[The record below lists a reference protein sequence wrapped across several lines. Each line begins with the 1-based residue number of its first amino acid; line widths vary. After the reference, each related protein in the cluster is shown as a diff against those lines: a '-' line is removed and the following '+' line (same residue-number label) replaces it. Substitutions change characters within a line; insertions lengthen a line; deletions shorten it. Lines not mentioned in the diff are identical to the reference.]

1 MRALP
6 RATPH
11 DVRGNLFD
19 FMFLFQSIL
28 ATMSRGRKKKGNPID
43 GVLLL
48 DKPGGM
54 TSNRALQH
62 CKHLIAAQK
71 GGHTGSLDPLATG
84 LLPLCFGQATKVSSF
99 LLGSDKTYEVG
110 VTLGQITDT
119 GDADGEVIESRP
131 VDVSEADVK
140 QVLLSFIGEYDQVP
154 PMYSALKV
162 NGQPLYKLARQG
174 IVIERKSRRVTAF
187 DIRFSS
193 LKAGV
198 FCFEVDCSSGF
209 YVRSLVE
216 DIGEK
221 LGCGAHVKTLRR
233 TRIEQLY
240 VEDAI
245 SLSDFEAMGETAI
258 RIAKL
263 VAADTMITRF
273 SPIELDEA
281 QTTELNFGRAVQLAD
296 LPLQHQSDDWLRLYG
311 PQRRFLGLGKI
322 NAQGQ
327 LLPKRL
333 FVQTNEMLT

>member
-1 MRALP
+1 
-6 RATPH
+6 
-11 DVRGNLFD
+11 
-19 FMFLFQSIL
+19 
-28 ATMSRGRKKKGNPID
+28 MSRGRKKKGNPID

-62 CKHLIAAQK
+62 CKHLIFAQK
-71 GGHTGSLDPLATG
+71 GGHTGALDPLATG

-99 LLGSDKTYEVG
+99 LLGSDKTYEVS
-110 VTLGQITDT
+110 VTLGQVTDT
-119 GDADGEVIESRP
+119 GDADGEVIQTRP
-131 VDVSEADVK
+131 VDVSESDLTRVI
-140 QVLLSFIGEYDQVP
+140 SDFIGEYDQVP

-187 DIRFSS
+187 DIRFVSFIGEIFS
-193 LKAGV
+193 
-198 FCFEVDCSSGF
+198 FEVDCSSGF

-233 TRIEQLY
+233 TRIERLY
-240 VEDAI
+240 IEDSI
-245 SLSDFEAMGETAI
+245 TLHDFEALGETDS

-273 SPIELDEA
+273 VAIELDA
-281 QTTELNFGRAVQLAD
+281 WQSTELNYGRAVQLAEI
-296 LPLQHQSDDWLRLYG
+296 PPQHEDDDWFRLYG
-311 PQRRFLGLGKI
+311 PQNRFLGLGKI
-322 NAQGQ
+322 NAQG
-327 LLPKRL
+327 LLVPKRL
-333 FVQTNEMLT
+333 FVQ

>member
-1 MRALP
+1 M
-6 RATPH
+6 
-11 DVRGNLFD
+11 N
-19 FMFLFQSIL
+19 
-28 ATMSRGRKKKGNPID
+28 RGRKKKGNPID

-54 TSNRALQH
+54 TSNRALQR
-62 CKHLIAAQK
+62 CKYLIAAQK
-71 GGHTGSLDPLATG
+71 GGHTGALDPLATG

-99 LLGSDKTYEVG
+99 LLGSDKTYQVS
-110 VTLGQITDT
+110 VTLGQVSDT
-119 GDADGEVIESRP
+119 GDADGEIIQIRP
-131 VDVSEADVK
+131 VKVSESDLR
-140 QVLLSFIGEYDQVP
+140 QVLSDFIGEYDQVP

-187 DIRFSS
+187 DIRFMSCLGS
-193 LKAGV
+193 Q
-198 FCFEVDCSSGF
+198 FSFEVDCSSGF

-245 SLSDFEAMGETAI
+245 TLSDFEALGEADS
-258 RIAKL
+258 RIEKL

-273 SPIELDEA
+273 APIELDEGQA
-281 QTTELNFGRAVQLAD
+281 VELNFGRTVQLVTI
-296 LPLQHQSDDWLRLYG
+296 PPQHQEDSWFRLYG
-311 PQRRFLGLGKI
+311 PQKRFLGLGKI
-322 NAQGQ
+322 NPQG
-327 LLPKRL
+327 LLVPKRL
-333 FVQTNEMLT
+333 FVQAG

>member
-1 MRALP
+1 
-6 RATPH
+6 
-11 DVRGNLFD
+11 
-19 FMFLFQSIL
+19 
-28 ATMSRGRKKKGNPID
+28 MSRGKKKKGNPID

-62 CKHLIAAQK
+62 CKHLIFAQK
-71 GGHTGSLDPLATG
+71 GGHTGALDPLATG

-99 LLGSDKTYEVG
+99 LLGSDKTYEVS
-110 VTLGQITDT
+110 VTLGQVTDT
-119 GDADGEVIESRP
+119 GDADGEIIESRP
-131 VDVSEADVK
+131 VDVSESDLK
-140 QVLLSFIGEYDQVP
+140 QATSEFIGEYDQVP

-193 LKAGV
+193 FIDGIYSFA
-198 FCFEVDCSSGF
+198 VDCSSGF

-240 VEDAI
+240 VEEAITLDKFDA
-245 SLSDFEAMGETAI
+245 LDGPEI
-258 RIAKL
+258 RVEKL
-263 VAADTMITRF
+263 LAADTMITRF
-273 SPIELDEA
+273 AAVELDDEEA
-281 QTTELNFGRAVQLAD
+281 AELTFGRAVQLAD
-296 LPLQHQSDDWLRLYG
+296 IPVKYQDDDWLRLYG
-311 PQRRFLGLGKI
+311 PQNRFLGLGKI
-322 NAQGQ
+322 NAQG
-327 LLPKRL
+327 LLVPKRL
-333 FVQTNEMLT
+333 FVQTG